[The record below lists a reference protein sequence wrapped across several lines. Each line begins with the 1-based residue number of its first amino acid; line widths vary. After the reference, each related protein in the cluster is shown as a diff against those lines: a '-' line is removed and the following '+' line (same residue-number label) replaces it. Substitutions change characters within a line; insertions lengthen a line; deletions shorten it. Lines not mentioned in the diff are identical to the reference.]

1 MSKLATIAEKTGVSP
16 ATVLRI
22 LRGDN
27 KEVWP
32 SAVRRADEVRSLA
45 MQLGYMPNASA
56 RATRRGKANAVAL
69 LLSTNQ
75 GRSNLPSELLN
86 QIHDSL
92 EAHRLR
98 LLVSK
103 LADETLTDREAMP
116 SILREWACDGLLIN
130 YTDHIPE
137 KMIELIRNYR
147 LPSVWM
153 NSRQDSDCVYYDD
166 FDGAL
171 TATRHLI
178 ELGHRK
184 IAYLDFTIH
193 EEDGRTHYSRIDR
206 NAGYVQAMRSSG
218 LKAVDRER
226 FAGVPVQ
233 DRLQATIDLLKSPDR
248 PTAIITYDA
257 AERLL
262 YAAAQAGL
270 RAPQDLSIVS
280 FSHRPAAAGLG
291 EMFFGRAVTSMRI
304 PAEEAGK
311 SAVEMVLKKIAE
323 PRIALPSR
331 VIPLDF
337 QIGDTTGPCGSV

>member
-32 SAVRRADEVRSLA
+32 SAVRRAAEVRSLA
-45 MQLGYMPNASA
+45 MKLGYMPNASA

-92 EAHRLR
+92 DTHRLR

-103 LADETLTDREAMP
+103 LADETLTDRQALP

-147 LPSVWM
+147 VPSVWM
-153 NSRQDSDCVYYDD
+153 NSRQESDCVYYDD
-166 FDGAL
+166 FGGAL
-171 TATRHLI
+171 EATRHLI
-178 ELGHRK
+178 ELSHRK
-184 IAYLDFTIH
+184 IAYLDFTVH
-193 EEDGRTHYSRIDR
+193 EAAGRTHYSRVDR
-206 NAGYVQAMRSSG
+206 FAGYLQAMRSSG
-218 LKAVDRER
+218 LKAFDRDR
-226 FAGVPVQ
+226 VAGAPVR

-248 PTAIITYDA
+248 PTAIVTYDA

-262 YAAAQAGL
+262 YAAAMAGL
-270 RAPQDLSIVS
+270 RVPQDLSIVS
-280 FSHRPAAAGLG
+280 FGHRAVSGELG

-304 PAEEAGK
+304 PAEKAGK
-311 SAVEMVLKKIAE
+311 SAVEMVLKKIAA
-323 PRIALPSR
+323 PQAALPSR

-337 QIGDTTGPCGSV
+337 QIGDTTGPCGTV